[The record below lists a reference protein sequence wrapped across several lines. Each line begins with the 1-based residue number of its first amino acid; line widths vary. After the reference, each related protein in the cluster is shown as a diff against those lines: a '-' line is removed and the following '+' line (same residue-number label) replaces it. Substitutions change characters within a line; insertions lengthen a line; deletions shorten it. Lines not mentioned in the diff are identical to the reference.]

1 MMLRVPSRKRISTGL
16 IVAYGFLSLLGI
28 INIFPFYWAILAAF
42 KYPQDII
49 RVPAIWFTLHL
60 TLTNFSRIFVNRFDM
75 YYRNSI
81 IQVGLL
87 IPLLLFSSSLGGFI
101 FSKFNFRGKELIFK
115 MLLSTMMLPF
125 IIMLIPMVVIT
136 GRLHLINSLLGLVVP
151 FMVSPFGIYFM
162 RQFMEGIPNEM
173 LDAAR
178 IDGASNWMIYVQ
190 IMIPLSKAALS
201 TLAIFFFLD
210 AWNSFLWPL
219 VTMYNENVW
228 TLPLGAAQYANKY
241 STEAGPSIAAAVTM
255 MLPLIIAFIFF
266 QKGIV
271 EGIALTGMK

>member
-1 MMLRVPSRKRISTGL
+1 MLRVPSRKRISTGMM
-16 IVAYGFLSLLGI
+16 VAYGFLALLGI
-28 INIFPFYWAILAAF
+28 INVFPFYWAILAAF
-42 KYPQDII
+42 KYNQDIV
-49 RVPAIWFTLHL
+49 RVPPVWFTLHL
-60 TLTNFSRIFVNRFDM
+60 TLEHFARIFVNRFDI
-75 YYRNSI
+75 YYRNSL

-101 FSKFNFRGKELIFK
+101 FSKFNFRFKETIFK

-162 RQFMEGIPNEM
+162 RQYMETIPNEM

-190 IMIPLSKAALS
+190 IMVPLSKAALS
-201 TLAIFFFLD
+201 TLSIFFFLD

-219 VTMYNENVW
+219 VTMYNEDVW

-241 STEAGPSIAAAVTM
+241 ATEAGPSIAAAVTM

-266 QKGIV
+266 QRGIV

>member
-210 AWNSFLWPL
+210 SWNSFLWPL